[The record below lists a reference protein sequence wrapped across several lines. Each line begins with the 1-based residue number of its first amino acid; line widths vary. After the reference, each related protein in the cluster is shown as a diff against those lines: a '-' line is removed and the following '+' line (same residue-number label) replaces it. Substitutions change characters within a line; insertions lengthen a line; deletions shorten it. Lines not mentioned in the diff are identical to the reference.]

1 MKKKHF
7 GESYSHFSI
16 NFRKLLT
23 IMKLTILLM
32 CVLTFNVSGSVYSQ
46 NSRLSLEVKDKS
58 IREVLKTIEKQSQF
72 RFFYNDE
79 FTDLSKAVSLTVNNL
94 PISEILSQVFDETQV
109 TFKVLENNFVVITP
123 MLVKQQ
129 KITGTVTDATT
140 GEPIIGANVIIGG
153 STIGVVTDVLGK
165 FSLDIPNPDAIL
177 IVSYLGY
184 NTVKVSINGQSVFDI
199 KLISDVTKLD
209 EVVVVGYGTQS
220 KREISGSVTNLK
232 SKDFNKGLATSAADL
247 LQGKVAG
254 LVITKGNGDITGLD
268 KDGKETTSI
277 RLRGTSSLTG
287 SSAPFVVIDGVPG
300 GDINTVAPQDIE
312 AITILKDASSAAI
325 YGSRSASGVI
335 LITTKKGSATNTRV
349 SYEGYVAI
357 DQVTNIPKMVTGDE
371 WRQYAIENKKD
382 ITGMDLGANTDWFGE
397 IMRTGV
403 TQNHNLSL
411 SGGAENH
418 NYSASVAYMDQQGV
432 VKGNDRQRTNSRFS
446 FSQRAINNKLML
458 SFTGNAIM
466 EENHPTDPRSFILAY
481 NTIPVK
487 PVKLDNGDWYES
499 RDFDQGN
506 PVHNIELNTRKNQY
520 QDFYGNFRAD
530 FEVIKGLKLSAS
542 AFQQRKANDWTLY
555 NNSNT
560 EAGFTALGYA
570 ERKTKVWMRSLY
582 EYTAN
587 YNTTINGVHHIGA
600 LAGYSWE
607 RNDYQYHGANNR
619 QFGTN
624 LLGADNLQSGENL
637 LPADVT
643 SNRNMYKMISFFG
656 RLTYNFSE
664 KYVLAGTMRRDG
676 SSKFGANNK
685 WGIFP
690 SFSAAWNVSKE
701 GFLNSVSLINDL
713 KVRVG
718 YGVTGNQ
725 ESIDPY
731 RSLNLY
737 GSKDI
742 GQYYNDGKWY
752 TAYGVTQNANPD
764 LKWEKSAMSNIG
776 IDFSIMENR
785 ISGTLEYY
793 KKVTSDLLYEYNV
806 PVPPYQ
812 FKTLLAN
819 VGTMENKGVEVL
831 LNVVPIR
838 TKDFQWTVNFNLAHN
853 KNILTKLQ
861 NDQFKSGAIKS
872 GSAFIRGGSDTKT
885 HILEEGQPVG
895 TFWGYHCEGLDEK
908 GKYIFTDQNGDG
920 KIDDKDETHLG
931 SAQAKLT
938 YGINSTFNYKNW
950 DLSFFLRGVY
960 GNKVLN
966 YSRMSFAT
974 TQWLMGANVLEE
986 ALTNGLK
993 DAPVYSDYY
1002 IEDGSFL
1009 RLENL
1014 SLGYTFKTE
1023 KIRWVKNMRV
1033 YVVGQNL
1040 FLITKYKGLDP
1051 EVRMDGL
1058 QPGVEGRDFYPKSR
1072 TFVMGV
1078 NISF

>member
-7 GESYSHFSI
+7 RESYSHFSI
-16 NFRKLLT
+16 NLRKLLT

-94 PISEILSQVFDETQV
+94 PINEILSQVFDETQV
-109 TFKVLENNFVVITP
+109 TFKLLENNFVVITP
-123 MLVKQQ
+123 MSVQQQ
-129 KITGTVTDATT
+129 KITGTVTDASN
-140 GEPIIGANVIIGG
+140 GEPIIGANIIIGG
-153 STIGVVTDVLGK
+153 STIGVVTDVSGK
-165 FSLDIPNPDAIL
+165 FSLDIPNPGAII

-184 NTVKVSINGQSVFDI
+184 NTEHVTVNGQSVFDI
-199 KLISDVTKLD
+199 KLIPDVTKLD

-232 SKDFNKGLATSAADL
+232 SKDFNKGLASNAADL

-254 LVITKGNGDITGLD
+254 LVITKGGGDVTGTDGNGNS
-268 KDGKETTSI
+268 TTSI

-287 SSAPFVVIDGVPG
+287 SSAPFIVIDGVPG
-300 GDINTVAPQDIE
+300 GDIGAVAPQDIE
-312 AITILKDASSAAI
+312 SITILKDASSAAI

-335 LITTKKGSATNTRV
+335 LITTKKGSASTTRV
-349 SYEGYVAI
+349 SYEGYLAY
-357 DQVTNIPKMVTGDE
+357 DNVTNKPKVLTGDE
-371 WRQYAIENKKD
+371 WRKYATDNDKN

-411 SGGAENH
+411 SGGSENH
-418 NYSASVAYMDQQGV
+418 NYMASVAYMDRQGV
-432 VKGNDRQRTNSRFS
+432 VKGNDMQRTNSRFS
-446 FSQRAINNKLML
+446 FTQRAINNKLLL

-466 EENHPTDPRSFILAY
+466 EENSPTDPRNFILAY

-506 PVHNIELNTRKNQY
+506 PAHNIALNTRKNQF

-530 FEVIKGLKLSAS
+530 FEVFKGMKLSAS

-570 ERKTKVWMRSLY
+570 QRQTKVWLRSLY

-587 YNTTINGVHHIGA
+587 YNTSINGVHNIGA

-607 RNDYQYHGANNR
+607 RNDYQFHGANNR

-624 LLGADNLQSGENL
+624 LLGADNLGSGENL
-637 LPADVT
+637 LPNDVY
-643 SNRNMYKMISFFG
+643 SNKNMSKLISFFG

-664 KYVLAGTMRRDG
+664 KYVLAATIRRDG

-685 WGIFP
+685 WGLFP

-701 GFLNSVSLINDL
+701 SFLNNIGAIDDL

-718 YGVTGNQ
+718 YGITGNQ

-731 RSLNLY
+731 RSLELY
-737 GSKDI
+737 NSD

-752 TAYGVTQNANPD
+752 TAYGVKQNANPD
-764 LKWEKSAMSNIG
+764 LKWEKTAMSNIG
-776 IDFSIMENR
+776 IDFSIMDNR
-785 ISGTLEYY
+785 ISGTIEYY

-812 FKTLLAN
+812 YSKLLAN
-819 VGTMENKGVEVL
+819 VGTMENKGIEFL
-831 LNVVPIR
+831 INLVPVR
-838 TKDFQWTVNFNLAHN
+838 TKDFQWTINFNMAHN
-853 KNILTKLQ
+853 NNVLTKLQ

-872 GSAFIRGGSDTKT
+872 GSAFIRGGSNTTT
-885 HILEEGQPVG
+885 HILEEGKPVG
-895 TFWGYHCEGLDEK
+895 TFYGYHCEGLDAN

-920 KIDDKDETHLG
+920 KIDDKDQTYLG

-938 YGINSTFNYKNW
+938 YGINNTFNYKNW
-950 DLSFFLRGVY
+950 DMSFFLRGVY

-993 DAPVYSDYY
+993 DSPVYSDYY

-1023 KIRWVKNMRV
+1023 KIKWIKNLRV

-1058 QPGVEGRDFYPKSR
+1058 NPGVEGRDFYPKSR
-1072 TFVMGV
+1072 TFMMGV